1 MSELLPRTRC
11 FALQCL
17 QVADGMS
24 MRLGARAVSSQL
36 ARSATSVA
44 ANYRAARRGR
54 SKAEFLSKL
63 QIALEEADESHFWLG
78 MAVDGGYVH
87 VEKVQ
92 YLIREAD
99 ELTAMLVAS
108 LKTARRGS
116 SPNQRL

>member
-1 MSELLPRTRC
+1 MSEPLPRTRR
-11 FALQCL
+11 FALECL
-17 QVADGMS
+17 RVTDGMS
-24 MRLGARAVSSQL
+24 MRPGARAISNQL

-78 MAVDGGYVH
+78 LAVDGGYINA
-87 VEKVQ
+87 EKSQ
-92 YLIREAD
+92 PLIREAD

-108 LKTARRGS
+108 LKTARRS
-116 SPNQRL
+116 TS

>member
-1 MSELLPRTRC
+1 MSELLPRTRR
-11 FALQCL
+11 FALECL
-17 QVADGMS
+17 RLTDGMPMHPGS
-24 MRLGARAVSSQL
+24 RAISNQL

-78 MAVDGGYVH
+78 LAVDGGCVNA
-87 VEKVQ
+87 EKTQ
-92 YLIREAD
+92 PLILEAD

-108 LKTARRGS
+108 LKTARRSG
-116 SPNQRL
+116 

>member
-1 MSELLPRTRC
+1 MSELLPRTRQ

-24 MRLGARAVSSQL
+24 TRPGARAVSSQL

-78 MAVDGGYVH
+78 LAVDGGYLNA
-87 VEKVQ
+87 EKMQ
-92 YLIREAD
+92 PLIREAD

-108 LKTARRGS
+108 LKTARRAAS
-116 SPNQRL
+116 

>member
-1 MSELLPRTRC
+1 
-11 FALQCL
+11 
-17 QVADGMS
+17 
-24 MRLGARAVSSQL
+24 MRPGARAISSQL

-78 MAVDGGYVH
+78 LAVDGGYVSAD
-87 VEKVQ
+87 KTQ
-92 YLIREAD
+92 PLIREAN

-108 LKTARRGS
+108 LKTARHRAS
-116 SPNQRL
+116 

>member
-1 MSELLPRTRC
+1 MSELLPRTRR

-17 QVADGMS
+17 QIADGMS
-24 MRLGARAVSSQL
+24 MRPGAGARAVSSQL

-78 MAVDGGYVH
+78 LAVDGGYVN
-87 VEKVQ
+87 VEKTQ
-92 YLIREAD
+92 PLIREAD

-108 LKTARRGS
+108 LKTARRTAG
-116 SPNQRL
+116 

>member
-1 MSELLPRTRC
+1 
-11 FALQCL
+11 
-17 QVADGMS
+17 
-24 MRLGARAVSSQL
+24 MRPGARAVSSQL

-78 MAVDGGYVH
+78 LAVDGGYAPI
-87 VEKVQ
+87 EKMQ
-92 YLIREAD
+92 PLIREAD

-108 LKTARRGS
+108 LKIARRAAS
-116 SPNQRL
+116 